1 MKFLP
6 SVAPI
11 EQLLGDISKNIKSR
25 DPTHLAHYLKQAANF
40 NLGSRK
46 LQTVDLY
53 RKKRTLLAFKK
64 KITHTHTHKHPNAH
78 PAPFSSKPGCSR
90 KKGKIQ
96 KNVLLGNTTLTKVS
110 FLSLPSNLNERC
122 TNAKKNHVNVSH
134 YSNCS
139 TTVKY

>member
-64 KITHTHTHKHPNAH
+64 KITHTHTHKNIQMLIQHLFPPNQDVQE
-78 PAPFSSKPGCSR
+78 
-90 KKGKIQ
+90 KK
-96 KNVLLGNTTLTKVS
+96 
-110 FLSLPSNLNERC
+110 
-122 TNAKKNHVNVSH
+122 
-134 YSNCS
+134 
-139 TTVKY
+139 VKYKKMFFLEIQPSQRYHFFHYLQI